1 MQQLLFENTASDF
14 KDSNQNRLNIECGF
28 GLFKA
33 IVYNPISKEIIWA
46 CEKEATGIE
55 QAIAETNLQKSGY
68 ENVHIN
74 LINPY
79 STLIPNQL
87 FEENYLSKYL
97 NYNFETIENTICS
110 FDSLKTIEAKN
121 CYLLFEKEKE
131 GIFKLFNNAR
141 IGHQSTAFIELNRST
156 ESIVTIEMHPTHFQ
170 LMHMKNNEFKVF
182 NCFAYENVEDLL
194 YYITY
199 ALKQLNV
206 VNKSE
211 INIAGWID
219 KDHEIYKKLA
229 AYFPKLKITKAN
241 PAPLKPGCIPLN
253 QMHHFN
259 QVIRQHVCV

>member
-1 MQQLLFENTASDF
+1 
-14 KDSNQNRLNIECGF
+14 
-28 GLFKA
+28 
-33 IVYNPISKEIIWA
+33 
-46 CEKEATGIE
+46 
-55 QAIAETNLQKSGY
+55 
-68 ENVHIN
+68 
-74 LINPY
+74 
-79 STLIPNQL
+79 
-87 FEENYLSKYL
+87 
-97 NYNFETIENTICS
+97 
-110 FDSLKTIEAKN
+110 
-121 CYLLFEKEKE
+121 
-131 GIFKLFNNAR
+131 
-141 IGHQSTAFIELNRST
+141 
-156 ESIVTIEMHPTHFQ
+156 MHPTHFQ

-229 AYFPKLKITKAN
+229 TYFPKLKITKAN